1 MQFGFLL
8 DDGAV
13 TWDPTAKAANGLDAG
28 RFTLHLERMPA
39 AAEKMMRLVAGIKAR
54 GDRPAAEELLRKYV
68 DGGAERQAVIAERL
82 QRLPRASFVYA
93 VEM

>member
-1 MQFGFLL
+1 M
-8 DDGAV
+8 
-13 TWDPTAKAANGLDAG
+13 TWDAQDKAANGQDG
-28 RFTLHLERMPA
+28 GHFTLHLERMSA
-39 AAEKMMRLVAGIKAR
+39 AAEKMMRVVAGIKAR

-68 DGGAERQAVIAERL
+68 DGGADRQAVIAERL